1 MEKNTVNIT
10 RFIKEEKGQLFDLNP
25 IKKGETSN
33 EIIAIKPKSYNGS
46 AEKLNEK
53 YGYYKSLNPAYFI
66 YVEHK
71 EKNKIIRSFERV
83 NLVDV
88 NKIKDEKSL
97 IKYLIENKG
106 LIEPKVIKKVYKD
119 QCLLING
126 FPYLLIGINSKK
138 ELEFKNNKVLYLDK
152 KYEKI
157 LKNVI
162 KFLEDNQ
169 EKSEENYKFIYL
181 KKRDRN
187 EKNETIDSAKE
198 RYNIEFN
205 EMYDKFLEKLD
216 SKDYKNYMN
225 NERYKELLEKKDKF
239 IKLNLLD
246 KAFTLKSF
254 LDLFNKKTMA
264 DFSKVGLTKYLG
276 KLNGRSSKALSSKEL
291 YLIEESV
298 TGLFVKKIKL

>member
-1 MEKNTVNIT
+1 MI
-10 RFIKEEKGQLFDLNP
+10 IK
-25 IKKGETSN
+25 
-33 EIIAIKPKSYNGS
+33 
-46 AEKLNEK
+46 
-53 YGYYKSLNPAYFI
+53 
-66 YVEHK
+66 
-71 EKNKIIRSFERV
+71 
-83 NLVDV
+83 
-88 NKIKDEKSL
+88 
-97 IKYLIENKG
+97 
-106 LIEPKVIKKVYKD
+106 
-119 QCLLING
+119 
-126 FPYLLIGINSKK
+126 
-138 ELEFKNNKVLYLDK
+138 
-152 KYEKI
+152 
-157 LKNVI
+157 
-162 KFLEDNQ
+162 
-169 EKSEENYKFIYL
+169 
-181 KKRDRN
+181 
-187 EKNETIDSAKE
+187 KNETIDSAKE

-291 YLIEESV
+291 YLIEESI

>member
-1 MEKNTVNIT
+1 MSRYSE
-10 RFIKEEKGQLFDLNP
+10 D
-25 IKKGETSN
+25 
-33 EIIAIKPKSYNGS
+33 
-46 AEKLNEK
+46 
-53 YGYYKSLNPAYFI
+53 
-66 YVEHK
+66 
-71 EKNKIIRSFERV
+71 
-83 NLVDV
+83 
-88 NKIKDEKSL
+88 
-97 IKYLIENKG
+97 
-106 LIEPKVIKKVYKD
+106 
-119 QCLLING
+119 
-126 FPYLLIGINSKK
+126 
-138 ELEFKNNKVLYLDK
+138 DK
-152 KYEKI
+152 KD
-157 LKNVI
+157 
-162 KFLEDNQ
+162 DN
-169 EKSEENYKFIYL
+169 K
-181 KKRDRN
+181 
-187 EKNETIDSAKE
+187 KNETIDSAKE

-291 YLIEESV
+291 YLIEESI